1 MNYILKGLHAER
13 TTRRKDY
20 TPNGPYTEWTI
31 RRMDY
36 MPNGLYAEW
45 FLRPTFFSVKRVP
58 VTKR

>member
-1 MNYILKGLHAER
+1 MNYILNELHTER
-13 TTRRKDY
+13 ITYRKDY
-20 TPNGPYTEWTI
+20 IPKRSYTKRTT

>member
-1 MNYILKGLHAER
+1 MNYILKGLHAEKI
-13 TTRRKDY
+13 TYRKDY
-20 TPNGPYTEWTI
+20 MPKGLHAEWTLC
-31 RRMDY
+31 RMDP